1 MSVFQSIILGL
12 VQGITEFLPV
22 SSSGH
27 LTVLQS
33 IFGLEEVPLLYDIL
47 LHVSTLLV
55 VFVIFRKTIFR
66 LIGVFFRFCIGKKKP
81 EDGESLKMIWAVLA
95 ATLVTGIMGLLASKY
110 LMNDYPIKI
119 VGAGFIVTAILL
131 FLTNFKKDPLPV
143 ENQEKGAVLKKSP
156 SIIQGLI
163 TGFAQGIGVL
173 PGISRSGSTISAALY
188 SGVDREV
195 AGEFSF
201 ILSIPAILGA
211 LILELKDADNMLQE
225 ISALSLAA
233 GIISAFISGFVA
245 LKFLLY
251 LIKKGRLFYFA
262 FYLVPLG
269 IYTILFL

>member
-1 MSVFQSIILGL
+1 MSTIQSVVLGL
-12 VQGITEFLPV
+12 VQGVTEFLPV

-27 LTVLQS
+27 LAVLQK
-33 IFGLEEVPLLYDIL
+33 IFGLENVPLLYDIL

-55 VFVIFRKTIFR
+55 VFIIFRKTIFR
-66 LIGVFFRFCIGKKKP
+66 LLEVFFRFCTGRKKP
-81 EDGESLKMIWAVLA
+81 GDEESLKMIWAVLV
-95 ATLVTGIMGLLASKY
+95 ATLVTGVMGILAGKY
-110 LMNDYPIKI
+110 LMDDYPIKI

-131 FLTNFKKDPLPV
+131 FLTS
-143 ENQEKGAVLKKSP
+143 LKKSP
-156 SIIQGLI
+156 VTEEKKSPTIIQGLI
-163 TGFAQGIGVL
+163 TGFAQGVGVL

-188 SGVDREV
+188 SGVNREV

-225 ISALSLAA
+225 INILPLAA
-233 GIISAFISGFVA
+233 GIISAFVSGFFA
-245 LKFLLY
+245 LKFLMY

-269 IYTILFL
+269 LYTIFFL